1 MLLMVGDGGRDGV
14 RGELGKLHKE
24 VLRNPTGTGSEG
36 EGGGAGIVR
45 TFIKQRYDELT
56 HSTGNIHVCVC
67 LIWVGW
73 YG

>member
-36 EGGGAGIVR
+36 EGGGVGAVK
-45 TFIKQRYDELT
+45 TFIKWG
-56 HSTGNIHVCVC
+56 S
-67 LIWVGW
+67 
-73 YG
+73 